1 MSLLVSLQL
10 DLLSEHYET
19 VRDDLADEQAATEQL
34 VRCTTSH
41 RLVIA
46 AW

>member
-1 MSLLVSLQL
+1 VPLLVSLQL

-19 VRDDLADEQAATEQL
+19 VRHDLADEQAATEQL
-34 VRCTTSH
+34 VRCTTSQ